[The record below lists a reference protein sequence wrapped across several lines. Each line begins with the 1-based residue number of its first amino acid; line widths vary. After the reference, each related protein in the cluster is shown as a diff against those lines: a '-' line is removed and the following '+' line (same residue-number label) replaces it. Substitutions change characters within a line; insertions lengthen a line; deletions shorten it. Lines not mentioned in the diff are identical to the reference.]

1 MWKIN
6 KCGKKYDQ
14 SDSEVIIVSR
24 IKKLKSSGSV
34 PRWNVW
40 MVNGS
45 TGMALKRLKEN
56 KEDLV
61 DVEWI
66 KSRSVLDENL
76 NQDKSGSD
84 IGLKRSPF
92 VRQ

>member
-1 MWKIN
+1 
-6 KCGKKYDQ
+6 
-14 SDSEVIIVSR
+14 
-24 IKKLKSSGSV
+24 
-34 PRWNVW
+34 
-40 MVNGS
+40 
-45 TGMALKRLKEN
+45 MALKRLKEN

-84 IGLKRSPF
+84 IGLKRSSF